1 MQRSRAAA
9 RLRGVTPRRACLLAL
24 LLALAGCGFE
34 PLYGSRGPGGEAV
47 RDDLA
52 AVKIDLIAN
61 RSGQIL
67 RNYLLGM
74 MTPRGE
80 PPRPGYR
87 LQIVLQEPRPQDLGI
102 ASDDSVV
109 RYNFG
114 IRARYRLYD
123 AAGRQML
130 VEGLSDS
137 SSSYTVTNS
146 EYGTVAARDNARD
159 RVLEEIA
166 GDIRI
171 QLGTYFRG
179 QRAAAPQ

>member
-1 MQRSRAAA
+1 MQGCRAAA
-9 RLRGVTPRRACLLAL
+9 RLARVTPRRACLLPL

-34 PLYGSRGPGGEAV
+34 PLYGSRTPGGEAV

-74 MTPRGE
+74 MTPQGE
-80 PPRPGYR
+80 PPRPAYR

-102 ASDDSVV
+102 ARDDSVV
-109 RYNFG
+109 RYNYG
-114 IRARYRLYD
+114 IRARFRLYD
-123 AAGRQML
+123 AAGRRVL

-137 SSSYTVTNS
+137 SSSFSVTNS
-146 EYGTVAARDNARD
+146 EYATVAARDNARE

-171 QLGTYFRG
+171 QLGTFFRE

>member
-24 LLALAGCGFE
+24 LLTLAGCGFE
-34 PLYGSRGPGGEAV
+34 PLYGSRGPGC
-47 RDDLA
+47 
-52 AVKIDLIAN
+52 
-61 RSGQIL
+61 
-67 RNYLLGM
+67 
-74 MTPRGE
+74 
-80 PPRPGYR
+80 R

-102 ASDDSVV
+102 ASDDSGV
-109 RYNFG
+109 RYNIG